1 MKNQFISHKK
11 KQTRSWEIPNWNG
24 LFCANAGT
32 TTAVLLYLFYSK
44 LRVMPDSDTP
54 QVMTGN
60 QLEASHTYAYIIH
73 NTQYDICYMQFMY
86 TYHKLELT
94 ASPN

>member
-24 LFCANAGT
+24 LFCANAG
-32 TTAVLLYLFYSK
+32 APVLLYLFYSE

>member
-1 MKNQFISHKK
+1 M
-11 KQTRSWEIPNWNG
+11 SWEIPNWNG
-24 LFCANAGT
+24 LFCANAGA

-60 QLEASHTYAYIIH
+60 QFEASHTKVYIIH
-73 NTQYDICYMQFMY
+73 NTQYDMY
-86 TYHKLELT
+86 VTCSTCRHTINWRLLPAQTSAYTFSFKGD
-94 ASPN
+94 